1 MNKIFSCAGN
11 RTFLAC
17 LAALAILA
25 SVSVASTQ
33 QSFNS
38 PDDAA
43 QALVNAARDNW
54 PKGVISVLGSDADEI
69 VSSGD
74 KTADEAMR
82 QKFLAAYEARHE
94 MKMEGDDKAVM
105 IIGNQDFPFP
115 IPLLRKGAAWKFD
128 TAAGRLEIL
137 YRRIGRN
144 EINAIK
150 ACLAYVD
157 AQNEYAE
164 SDRTGAGSAAY
175 AQRIVSRPGK
185 KDGLYWPTAPG
196 EEESPLGELVAQ
208 ASKEGYDVGGERAP
222 YHGYYYKILTRQG
235 PMAAGGEVDYIVH
248 GKMIGGFALVAYPAE
263 YGNSGVMTFLVN
275 YAGTVFQKDLG
286 ERTAPIAGR
295 MTSFNPDQTWKN
307 VDVSALEK

>member
-1 MNKIFSCAGN
+1 MTKIFSFTRN
-11 RTFLAC
+11 KAC
-17 LAALAILA
+17 LAAVAILA
-25 SVSVASTQ
+25 SVSVAAAQ
-33 QSFNS
+33 QTFKS
-38 PDDAA
+38 PEDAA
-43 QALVNAARDNW
+43 QALVNAAKENW
-54 PKGVISVLGSDADEI
+54 PRGVISVLGADAEEI

-82 QKFLAAYEARHE
+82 QEFLAAYDAKHE
-94 MKMEGDDKAVM
+94 MKMEEDNKAVM
-105 IIGNQDFPFP
+105 IVGSQDFPFP
-115 IPLLRKGAAWKFD
+115 IPLLRKGAVWKFD

-164 SDRTGAGSAAY
+164 KDRTGAGGATY
-175 AQRIVSRPGK
+175 AQRIVSQPGK

-208 ASKEGYDVGGERAP
+208 ASKEGYAVGGERVP

-235 PMAAGGEVDYIVH
+235 PMAAGGEVDYIVR

-275 YAGTVFQKDLG
+275 YSGQVFQKDLG
-286 ERTAPIAGR
+286 ERTTAIAER
-295 MTSFNPDQTWKN
+295 MTSFNPDQTWKK
-307 VDVSALEK
+307 VEISALEK